1 MANKQPVVLRYLS
14 GVISLLVGTSIYLIW
29 RPSSLFNGVDYM
41 PWVRQALPSPPLWL
55 INTMPDALWFA
66 ALLCF
71 QTPLKRNLRP
81 VLTIIACC
89 IGPLHEILQGVKIVP
104 GTFCWQDLITY
115 FTIIIIY
122 FIICLNPLSKKT
134 RQAIPAIA
142 IVAFVAMILACSSS
156 KYSTIKEQQDNQDR
170 AMLTDSIPNNLS

>member
-1 MANKQPVVLRYLS
+1 MVTRRKIHLLHIVARQQRASIQHMANKQPVVLRYLS

-71 QTPLKRNLRP
+71 QTPLKRNFRP

-89 IGPLHEILQGVKIVP
+89 IGPLHEMLQGVKIVP

-122 FIICLNPLSKKT
+122 FIICLNPFSKK
-134 RQAIPAIA
+134 RDKR
-142 IVAFVAMILACSSS
+142 F
-156 KYSTIKEQQDNQDR
+156 QQSPSLHSWQ
-170 AMLTDSIPNNLS
+170 